1 MIITILFALLGV
13 LTLVFIATWFGAARE
28 DVAAG
33 RAGAGGVAPS
43 VGHLLIGFVA
53 NFLDTLGI
61 GSFATTTSIWRP
73 RRLVPDEDIPGTLNV
88 GHTLPTITE
97 AFIYIAIIEV
107 NPVSLVLLIAAAV
120 AGAWLGAG
128 VVAHWNRRRIQVGL
142 GLVLI
147 GAAGL
152 MLMTQLNLFPLGG
165 NVLGLTGVKLG
176 VGLAG
181 SFVLGAFMTLGLGFY
196 APCMIL
202 ISLLGMNPKAAFPIM
217 MGACAFLM
225 PVASMRFVRLR
236 RYRLRA
242 ALGLALGG
250 IPGVL
255 LAAYIVKELPLGA
268 VRWLV
273 IVVVVYTAISLL
285 RSAVVERN
293 AASGQ
298 ATAS

>member
-1 MIITILFALLGV
+1 VILPVLLVALAA
-13 LTLVFIATWFGAARE
+13 LTLTFVATWFREGRKEAAA
-28 DVAAG
+28 D
-33 RAGAGGVAPS
+33 RAGGGMAPP
-43 VGHLLIGFVA
+43 VGQLVIGFVA

-73 RRLVPDEDIPGTLNV
+73 RRLVSDEQIPGTLNV

-97 AFIYIAIIEV
+97 AFIYIAIIAV
-107 NPVSLVLLIAAAV
+107 NPVSLVLMIGAAV

-142 GLVLI
+142 GLVLL
-147 GAAGL
+147 GAAWL

-165 NVLGLTGVKLG
+165 EALALTGIRLPL
-176 VGLAG
+176 GLAG
-181 SFVLGAFMTLGLGFY
+181 SFVLGALMTIGLGFY

-236 RYRLRA
+236 RYSLRA
-242 ALGLALGG
+242 AVGLALGG

-273 IVVVVYTAISLL
+273 IVVVLYTGLSLL
-285 RSAVVERN
+285 QAAAAERR
-293 AASGQ
+293 AATGQ
-298 ATAS
+298 ATAP